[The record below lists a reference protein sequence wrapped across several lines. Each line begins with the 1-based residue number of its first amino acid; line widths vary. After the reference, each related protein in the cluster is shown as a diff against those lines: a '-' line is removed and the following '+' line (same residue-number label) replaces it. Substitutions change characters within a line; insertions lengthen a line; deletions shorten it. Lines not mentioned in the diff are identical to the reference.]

1 MPPLKNEYF
10 FKYTD
15 DGALMVRVIKYTKQ
29 ICKEDKN
36 NSIESNFVEKVL
48 VNLVYRSIILS
59 DMIQTVCYDV
69 SEGK

>member
-1 MPPLKNEYF
+1 
-10 FKYTD
+10 
-15 DGALMVRVIKYTKQ
+15 MVRVIKYTKQ